1 MHAGQQLKKYVET
14 NYKSKSEFSR
24 IIDCSPQLLN
34 SYFGRVDLKYA
45 TLKRIAVCLGKE
57 QAELMAILEIQ

>member
-1 MHAGQQLKKYVET
+1 MHTGQQLKKYVES

-24 IIDCSPQLLN
+24 IIGCSPQLLN

-45 TLKRIAVCLGKE
+45 TMKRIGACLGKD
-57 QAELMAILEIQ
+57 QAELMAILELQ